1 MLDFGGVPIASIRLV
16 YFPTF
21 TIKNQ
26 PFMIL
31 TWILRDMIFLRD
43 VCWFVQ
49 SVHPWKLI
57 YPLKI
62 DGWKMKLPFYSGFF
76 SGDIRSFCG
85 VGGGGGGILRDPFLL
100 RCSHKKV
107 QRGII
112 VQRRGFWASIYHRAA
127 PTQSVHRHWSR
138 GCTKSRPNGIAWET
152 SLRIQTPPGSNRME
166 CRGNPVLRTY
176 LDS

>member
-85 VGGGGGGILRDPFLL
+85 VGGGAEVYFEILSFWDVHTRRFRGELL
-100 RCSHKKV
+100 CSVEASELLFITERPQLNLFIGTEVVAVLKAV
-107 QRGII
+107 Q
-112 VQRRGFWASIYHRAA
+112 
-127 PTQSVHRHWSR
+127 T
-138 GCTKSRPNGIAWET
+138 E
-152 SLRIQTPPGSNRME
+152 SLGKHP
-166 CRGNPVLRTY
+166 
-176 LDS
+176 